1 MYKTTNKWNVASY
14 GTVYGKREQE
24 VNRKNRLRFN
34 NQLLVDKGRVEELKR
49 LPKILFKNESKF
61 SPNPTSSK
69 KDEYIRYIIN
79 NKHRHNL
86 NPRSFKEKVHNSS
99 MVESSRRNRVLAK
112 EMSIDGI
119 SFGVHYK
126 CDSSPEDSFDHLRTN
141 IRKDMNLMNYDFNG
155 TSKRMANESP
165 QSREACRGN
174 AKNTLLRPIK
184 IACPNKT
191 TTKFFP
197 VKDERLTIR
206 EQEESA
212 ASLHNTRMTEEDK
225 NSSLSDVYESDSEN
239 SDEAEAKSKPKQC
252 PDLFNT
258 KSKYF
263 YYFRTSSKR
272 EVKEIC
278 RTEEEAIE

>member
-1 MYKTTNKWNVASY
+1 M
-14 GTVYGKREQE
+14 
-24 VNRKNRLRFN
+24 
-34 NQLLVDKGRVEELKR
+34 EELKK

-61 SPNPTSSK
+61 SPNPISSK

-79 NKHRHNL
+79 NKRKHNL
-86 NPRSFKEKVHNSS
+86 NPRSFKEKTHNSS
-99 MVESSRRNRVLAK
+99 MVESSRRGRVLAK

-141 IRKDMNLMNYDFNG
+141 IRKDMSLMNYDFNG

-165 QSREACRGN
+165 QSREARRGD
-174 AKNTLLRPIK
+174 ARSTSLRPTK
-184 IACPNKT
+184 VACPNKT

-197 VKDERLTIR
+197 AKDERLTIR

-225 NSSLSDVYESDSEN
+225 NSSLSEVYESDSEN
-239 SDEAEAKSKPKQC
+239 SDEAEAKSEAKLC
-252 PDLFNT
+252 PDLFSI
-258 KSKYF
+258 KSKLSYHL
-263 YYFRTSSKR
+263 RTSGKR
-272 EVKEIC
+272 EAKEIG
-278 RTEEEAIE
+278 RTEEEDVEW